1 MFIEE
6 GMLIKATHDDGKTFT
21 GTVYK
26 IVVQPC
32 KDDNNRPHALI
43 FISQDKRFIE
53 QEGEFGCV
61 SEWVEKLKS
70 IEVLEKSKDT
80 SMRDDDKINFDDMI
94 VDFIQGF
101 DCDDYAS
108 PDCKKSLIIT
118 NQGIDGYSYWF
129 GICCAN
135 GEPAKKTRGIGGC
148 SSPLFPGGQDFIFSI
163 PELLYRM
170 DRLRRNHIQVIVDEA
185 WLLNRTN
192 SLGTNKQTTKEYPQT
207 PTSEFFDA
215 VINGTD
221 YPNEKK
227 VLYISKF
234 DDEGNWTA
242 FSCAYEGEDNNI
254 VYGGHI
260 GLCSASGESYLTAYN
275 LLYWLERFRE
285 NGIEVIVD
293 ADWYLKLQRSE
304 IGE

>member
-1 MFIEE
+1 MFIAE

-61 SEWVEKLKS
+61 SEWVDKLKS
-70 IEVLEKSKDT
+70 IEILKKSKDT
-80 SMRDDDKINFDDMI
+80 SMRDDDK
-94 VDFIQGF
+94 
-101 DCDDYAS
+101 
-108 PDCKKSLIIT
+108 
-118 NQGIDGYSYWF
+118 
-129 GICCAN
+129 
-135 GEPAKKTRGIGGC
+135 
-148 SSPLFPGGQDFIFSI
+148 
-163 PELLYRM
+163 
-170 DRLRRNHIQVIVDEA
+170 
-185 WLLNRTN
+185 
-192 SLGTNKQTTKEYPQT
+192 QT
-207 PTSEFFDA
+207 PTSEFFEE
-215 VINGTD
+215 VINETD

-242 FSCAYEGEDNNI
+242 FSCAYDGDDNNI

-275 LLYWLERFRE
+275 LLYWFERFRE
-285 NGIEVIVD
+285 NSIEVIVD
-293 ADWYLKLQRSE
+293 ADWYLSLSRNKE
-304 IGE
+304 